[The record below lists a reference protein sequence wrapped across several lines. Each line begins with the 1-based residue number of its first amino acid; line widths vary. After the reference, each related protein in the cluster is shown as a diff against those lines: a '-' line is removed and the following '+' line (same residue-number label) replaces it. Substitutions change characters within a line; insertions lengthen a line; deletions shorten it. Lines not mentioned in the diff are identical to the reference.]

1 MDAVSKLRQ
10 IVADITVAT
19 ANASQRSSQYSI
31 DMESRSCEY
40 DNVTSSS
47 TASLQKVD
55 TSNTDLS
62 ASGRFVSNTSV
73 TLSPAALLPAM
84 PGAPPR
90 TRTTMREMQD
100 SDNYVSFTSAKDIP
114 ICAPATAVRR
124 RPPTPAEDVEKEWKQ
139 IVYAAETVIE
149 GNHSVDE
156 FSDMSSFERLPTCI
170 DSVDSD
176 RQQMIV
182 SAGGDAQS
190 LEPLSFA
197 NPLFLYKTSARASSA
212 GSASSLDSSVIQKSY
227 SLSSVSASNDPST
240 ASCRKA
246 TTSADRGSSQGNSV
260 LTRQRVSTGAQ
271 GWKPSQS
278 NECLTGNALVREH
291 PQMRHSTILSASG
304 PSTKPLSVSSS
315 LSRSTELSRSCDTEH
330 SKRSA
335 AVSNAPG
342 LDTPPES
349 PRAVVNSSRKQT
361 PSQNNVRMGVRSM
374 QRRPLET
381 DKSKIEA
388 RPLIYTVLLMLHE
401 IIYGRGCSGLGM
413 RRMISPALSFT
424 NCLQWDSQLA
434 PQDQCNL
441 CPEIK

>member
-10 IVADITVAT
+10 IVADITTAT

-31 DMESRSCEY
+31 DVESRSCEY

-47 TASLQKVD
+47 TASLQKAD

-84 PGAPPR
+84 PGVPPR

-100 SDNYVSFTSAKDIP
+100 SDDYVSFTSAKDIP
-114 ICAPATAVRR
+114 IRAPTTAVRQ

-156 FSDMSSFERLPTCI
+156 YTDMSSFERLPTCV

-176 RQQMIV
+176 RQQMVV
-182 SAGGDAQS
+182 SASGDAKS

-227 SLSSVSASNDPST
+227 SLSSVSASNDVASPS
-240 ASCRKA
+240 AAGCRKA
-246 TTSADRGSSQGNSV
+246 TTSADRGSSPGNSV
-260 LTRQRVSTGAQ
+260 LARQRVGTGAQ

-291 PQMRHSTILSASG
+291 PQMRHSTILSAAG
-304 PSTKPLSVSSS
+304 PTAKPLSVSSS
-315 LSRSTELSRSCDTEH
+315 LSRSTELSGSCDTEH
-330 SKRSA
+330 AKRSA
-335 AVSNAPG
+335 AASNALG

-349 PRAVVNSSRKQT
+349 PRAAVNSNRKQT

-374 QRRPLET
+374 QRRPVET

-388 RPLIYTVLLMLHE
+388 RPLIYSVLLILILMF
-401 IIYGRGCSGLGM
+401 RK
-413 RRMISPALSFT
+413 
-424 NCLQWDSQLA
+424 W
-434 PQDQCNL
+434 
-441 CPEIK
+441 